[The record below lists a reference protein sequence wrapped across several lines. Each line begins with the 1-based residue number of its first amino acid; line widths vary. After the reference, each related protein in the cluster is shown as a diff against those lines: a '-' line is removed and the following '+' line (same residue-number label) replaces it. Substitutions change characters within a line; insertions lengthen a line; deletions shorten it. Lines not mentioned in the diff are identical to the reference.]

1 MWAPSF
7 GEINGPFFGDRPNDK
22 VREAWLG
29 RVAVWWQGRDGAEV
43 HKLGSI
49 EGTANGLRAQWGVIV
64 KYDDMTWYDNYSYI
78 YIYIYG
84 TPARPTF
91 QANLVVFTVFFLTFW
106 TLKLRAFFGDQKLQI
121 FASLFPSHPS
131 LSTLDPRF
139 KIPKTSWIRRPSALN
154 LESKEVGLKKF
165 FLSLES
171 WILRPDT

>member
-1 MWAPSF
+1 MAWTCRSLVARQRWCGSAQ
-7 GEINGPFFGDRPNDK
+7 
-22 VREAWLG
+22 VRIHRRYCK
-29 RVAVWWQGRDGAEV
+29 RV
-43 HKLGSI
+43 K
-49 EGTANGLRAQWGVIV
+49 GTMRSYCQVR
-64 KYDDMTWYDNYSYI
+64 WYDMI
-78 YIYIYG
+78 WQLFIYIYG